1 MWNHY
6 FLRKN
11 VATRPIVSHNQDP
24 GPQQWVCNNQKVV
37 QNDSLKYRFLS
48 SQNSSSTFIYSILDI
63 WAILVMNGAGL
74 SQLLFVCSLA
84 TCDITCR
91 QGKCQSH
98 SNVQPH
104 VLIITRDQQNIF
116 GQLSRFWLLRFYP
129 LSAPQ
134 KNTTMRP
141 EILLWYHLASF

>member
-1 MWNHY
+1 MLQLVPQ
-6 FLRKN
+6 FPI
-11 VATRPIVSHNQDP
+11 TRTLDP
-24 GPQQWVCNNQKVV
+24 SNVCNNQKVV
-37 QNDSLKYRFLS
+37 QNDSLMYRFLS

-74 SQLLFVCSLA
+74 SQSLFVCSLA
-84 TCDITCR
+84 ACDITCR

-134 KNTTMRP
+134 KNTTMVSP
-141 EILLWYHLASF
+141 CQFLKQNFN

>member
-1 MWNHY
+1 
-6 FLRKN
+6 
-11 VATRPIVSHNQDP
+11 
-24 GPQQWVCNNQKVV
+24 
-37 QNDSLKYRFLS
+37 
-48 SQNSSSTFIYSILDI
+48 
-63 WAILVMNGAGL
+63 MNGAGL
-74 SQLLFVCSLA
+74 SQSLFVCSLA
-84 TCDITCR
+84 ACDITCR

-104 VLIITRDQQNIF
+104 VLIIMRDQQNI
-116 GQLSRFWLLRFYP
+116 YP

>member
-1 MWNHY
+1 
-6 FLRKN
+6 
-11 VATRPIVSHNQDP
+11 
-24 GPQQWVCNNQKVV
+24 
-37 QNDSLKYRFLS
+37 
-48 SQNSSSTFIYSILDI
+48 
-63 WAILVMNGAGL
+63 MNGAGL
-74 SQLLFVCSLA
+74 SQSLFVCSLA
-84 TCDITCR
+84 ACDITCR

-104 VLIITRDQQNIF
+104 VLIIMRDQP
-116 GQLSRFWLLRFYP
+116 RFWLLRFYP